1 GRAGRDGLPADCTLL
16 YFQQDKRVQQFFL
29 AKHYPTAEALAT
41 IIAAAQDLPASFTFA
56 ALAAGLP
63 ECSDGHLKV
72 CLKLLKD
79 GKLLR
84 QDRQLG
90 YSLKP
95 PSARSPTYAQLAQV
109 YVDKQERDKQ
119 ALEQM
124 VAYAQSGFC
133 RWKLLLDY
141 FGDAGDFERCC
152 TCDNCQ
158 SPPALTTPMLLD
170 DAPVPPLP
178 AAPSAPSIAV
188 GSRVRVPRFDIG
200 TVLSVAGDQVTIAFP
215 ENTTR
220 TFMAEFVAPA

>member
-1 GRAGRDGLPADCTLL
+1 MARA
-16 YFQQDKRVQQFFL
+16 
-29 AKHYPTAEALAT
+29 AKA
-41 IIAAAQDLPASFTFA
+41 
-56 ALAAGLP
+56 
-63 ECSDGHLKV
+63 
-72 CLKLLKD
+72 
-79 GKLLR
+79 
-84 QDRQLG
+84 
-90 YSLKP
+90 
-95 PSARSPTYAQLAQV
+95 PTYAQLAQV

-133 RWKLLLDY
+133 RWKLLLEY

-152 TCDNCQ
+152 TCDNCL
-158 SPPALTTPMLLD
+158 SPPALATPIVLD
-170 DAPVPPLP
+170 DGAETQAPAVPAEPL
-178 AAPSAPSIAV
+178 IAV